1 MNFDILSLAEN
12 KEEVFKEI
20 NHQLQS
26 EKNAFIKESMK
37 EKSLSGI
44 GSYNIEGVKSL
55 VSKANIIFYGWIL
68 LAATFAFLNVK
79 MFRMDESIFLYSVV
93 VITVLFLMSLIFVW
107 IPLKKR
113 VITVLFYEQ
122 VINKK
127 LMNYVANNIN
137 PIVLNYL
144 KIKSPKKEISY
155 ALLEDFISGEFDDE
169 IEKEGLY
176 MTQVH
181 LKNALVKEVWKK
193 LDATK

>member
-1 MNFDILSLAEN
+1 MNFNILSLDEN

-181 LKNALVKEVWKK
+181 LKNALVKDVWKK

>member
-93 VITVLFLMSLIFVW
+93 VITVLFLISLIFVW

-176 MTQVH
+176 MTQVQ

>member
-1 MNFDILSLAEN
+1 VNFNILSLDEN

-181 LKNALVKEVWKK
+181 LKNALVKDVWKK

>member
-127 LMNYVANNIN
+127 LMNYIANNIN

>member
-1 MNFDILSLAEN
+1 MNFNILSLDEN

>member
-26 EKNAFIKESMK
+26 EKNTFIKESMK

-93 VITVLFLMSLIFVW
+93 VITVLFLISLIFVW

>member
-1 MNFDILSLAEN
+1 MNFNILSLAEN

-20 NHQLQS
+20 NHQIQS
-26 EKNAFIKESMK
+26 EKNTFIKKSMK

-44 GSYNIEGVKSL
+44 GSYNVEGVKSL
-55 VSKANIIFYGWIL
+55 VSKANIIFYGLIL

-79 MFRMDESIFLYSVV
+79 MFRMDESIILYSVV

-176 MTQVH
+176 MTQVN
-181 LKNALVKEVWKK
+181 LKNTLVKEVWKK

>member
-26 EKNAFIKESMK
+26 EKNTFIKESMK

-181 LKNALVKEVWKK
+181 LKNALVKDVWKK

>member
-1 MNFDILSLAEN
+1 MNFNILSLDEN

-26 EKNAFIKESMK
+26 EKDAFIKESMK

>member
-1 MNFDILSLAEN
+1 MNFNILSLAEN

-44 GSYNIEGVKSL
+44 GSYNIEGVKNL

>member
-93 VITVLFLMSLIFVW
+93 VITVLFLISLIFVW

>member
-1 MNFDILSLAEN
+1 MNFNILSLAEN

-55 VSKANIIFYGWIL
+55 VSKANIIFYGLVL

-79 MFRMDESIFLYSVV
+79 MFRMDESILVYSVII
-93 VITVLFLMSLIFVW
+93 ITVLFLMSLFFVW

-122 VINKK
+122 VINKR
-127 LMNYVANNIN
+127 LMNYLTHNIN

-144 KIKSPKKEISY
+144 KIKSTKKEISY

-169 IEKEGLY
+169 IEKEVLY
-176 MTQVH
+176 MTQIH
-181 LKNALVKEVWKK
+181 SKNLLVKEVWRK
-193 LDATK
+193 LDAMK

>member
-1 MNFDILSLAEN
+1 VNFDILSLAEN

>member
-1 MNFDILSLAEN
+1 MNFNILSLSEN

-26 EKNAFIKESMK
+26 EKDAFIKENMK

-44 GSYNIEGVKSL
+44 GSYNIEGVKNL
-55 VSKANIIFYGWIL
+55 VSKANIIFYGL
-68 LAATFAFLNVK
+68 LSLAATFAFLNVK
-79 MFRMDESIFLYSVV
+79 MFRMDESILIYSIV

-113 VITVLFYEQ
+113 VITVLFYEKI
-122 VINKK
+122 INKR
-127 LMNYVANNIN
+127 LMNYLTQNIN

-155 ALLEDFISGEFDDE
+155 ALLEDFISGEFDEE

-176 MTQVH
+176 MTQIH
-181 LKNALVKEVWKK
+181 LNNALVKEVWKK